1 MFNSLAQDFHC
12 ALELLRI
19 EHISYKDHAE
29 LRCAH
34 VPASIVAIL
43 AQKVVIEE
51 TLAEW
56 KFSHPEFADCDGNPD
71 IKLSMR
77 NERNSAMS
85 KIRYLRKS
93 LEKKNKNILSDNL

>member
-1 MFNSLAQDFHC
+1 MFGIINSRNPSLSCAVDSHKYLRRDF
-12 ALELLRI
+12 R
-19 EHISYKDHAE
+19 AE
-29 LRCAH
+29 QTEK
-34 VPASIVAIL
+34 AIL